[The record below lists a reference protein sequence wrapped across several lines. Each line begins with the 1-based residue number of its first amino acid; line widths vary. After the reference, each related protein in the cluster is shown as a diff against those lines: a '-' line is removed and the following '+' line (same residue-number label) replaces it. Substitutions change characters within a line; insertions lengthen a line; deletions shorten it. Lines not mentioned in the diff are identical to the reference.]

1 MNSRTMGPTIFAAV
15 ALFFLQEDT
24 LDRARGMAEGG
35 RLEDAVRFLE
45 SRTRAEPRA
54 PELAYLAQLQAAA
67 GGLPQAVVSLGRALE
82 LAPDQDGLRV
92 TRGAMLFELRRYA
105 DAKGELELAI
115 ARRPEL
121 ALGHYYL
128 AAVYQGLGGLELAE
142 TAARRAVELS
152 PAPSRAPLDS
162 SEPAP
167 GVAAR
172 HLLAEI
178 RWARGEE
185 VESILRDV
193 LSAEPEHAS
202 ARYLLARSLQRR
214 GRTEEAASELRRF
227 DEIKR
232 AESRIAQGLDLSRVG
247 RREDAIAELMLAVEA
262 SPGSARAQFLLGREF
277 LRAGRKDEARL
288 HLDRVLALRPDA
300 ASEIARLIDSFP

>member
-1 MNSRTMGPTIFAAV
+1 MGPVIFAAV
-15 ALFFLQEDT
+15 AFFFLQEDT
-24 LDRARGMAEGG
+24 LERARRMAESG

-67 GGLPQAVVSLGRALE
+67 GGLPQAVASLGRALE

-92 TRGAMLFELRRYA
+92 TRGAMLFELRRYE

-115 ARRPEL
+115 GRRPEAAL
-121 ALGHYYL
+121 AHYYL
-128 AAVYQGLGGLELAE
+128 AAVYQGLGRLELAE
-142 TAARRAVELS
+142 TSAVRAVELS
-152 PAPSRAPLDS
+152 PAPSSAPLDS
-162 SEPAP
+162 AEPAP

-178 RWARGEE
+178 RFARGEE
-185 VESILRDV
+185 IDPLLREV
-193 LSAEPEHAS
+193 IAVEPEHAS

-214 GRTEEAASELRRF
+214 GRTEEASSELRRF

-247 RREDAIAELMLAVEA
+247 RREEAIAELRLAVEG
-262 SPGSARAQFLLGREF
+262 SPENARALFLLGREL
-277 LRAGRKDEARL
+277 LRSGRKDEARSCF
-288 HLDRVLALRPDA
+288 DRVLAVRPDA
-300 ASEIARLIDSFP
+300 APEIARLVDSFR